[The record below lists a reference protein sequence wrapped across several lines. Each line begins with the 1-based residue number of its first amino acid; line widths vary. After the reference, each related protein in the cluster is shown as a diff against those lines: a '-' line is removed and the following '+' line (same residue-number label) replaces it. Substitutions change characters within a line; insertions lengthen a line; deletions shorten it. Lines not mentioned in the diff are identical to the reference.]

1 MISAKCTAVVD
12 EIFQKQLEDFRT
24 NSNKALKLWE
34 LKSEF
39 FALGVFEKFY
49 KIGKEIHRN

>member
-12 EIFQKQLEDFRT
+12 EIFKKQLEDFRT

-39 FALGVFEKFY
+39 FALEVFEEFH